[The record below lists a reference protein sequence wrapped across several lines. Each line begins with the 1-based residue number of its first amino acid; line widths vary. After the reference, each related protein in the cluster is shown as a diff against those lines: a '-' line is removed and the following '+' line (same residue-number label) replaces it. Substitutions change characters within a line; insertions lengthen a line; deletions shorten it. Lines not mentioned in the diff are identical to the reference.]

1 MIIQVSRKK
10 NQVISLRNEG
20 VMLIFVKGCQ
30 SARTFA
36 FSYGLEDVLRVF
48 SVAKVVGRLVISG
61 IYRGK
66 NAFMHSAND
75 EIIE

>member
-1 MIIQVSRKK
+1 
-10 NQVISLRNEG
+10 
-20 VMLIFVKGCQ
+20 MLIFVKGCQ
-30 SARTFA
+30 STRTLA

-66 NAFMHSAND
+66 V
-75 EIIE
+75 